1 MTAARASAK
10 EAVDIGRILAASG
23 PSRVSSFA
31 EKIPV
36 SSILKV
42 AGEIREM
49 KARGISILDLTVGDF
64 HPSQFP
70 VPQGLVDRII
80 DALEHRET
88 NYPPV
93 QGVAELREALA
104 EMTREDLGLDYSPSA
119 FLVAGGARPLL
130 YSGYTTLVDPGE
142 TILFPVPSWN
152 NHHYVRLCGAV
163 GVEIRGTPAKNFH
176 PDRSD
181 VEPHL
186 SRARVLAL
194 NSPLNP
200 TGTCIGREQL
210 RGICE
215 AIVEEND
222 RRRPRGERPLFVLF
236 DQVYGNLTFGS
247 AEHFTP
253 VGLVPEMAPYTLLID
268 AVSKGL
274 CGTGLR
280 VGWVAGPPDITAKM
294 AALLGHYGSWAPR
307 AEQIATARFLRDR
320 DALLAHRRWM
330 IRELSARLHALDAGF
345 RAMREAGLPV
355 EHIEPQG
362 AIYLSVRFDLQGRR
376 LAGRVIRDNEDLR
389 QVLLNEAG
397 FAVVPFE
404 AFGGEGHD
412 GWVRLSVGAVGV
424 DEIEAGLARV
434 RTLLGRVE

>member
-1 MTAARASAK
+1 MGAVRSGAK
-10 EAVDIGRILAASG
+10 EAVDVGQILADAG
-23 PSRVSSFA
+23 PARVSEFA
-31 EKIPV
+31 DTIPV

-42 AGEIREM
+42 AAEIRDLA
-49 KARGISILDLTVGDF
+49 ARGARVLDLTVGDF

-70 VPQGLVDRII
+70 VPQGLVDRIVE
-80 DALEHRET
+80 ALGRRET

-104 EMTREDLGLDYSPSA
+104 EMTREDLGLDYAPSC

-130 YSGYTTLVDPGE
+130 YSGYTTLVDRGE
-142 TILFPVPSWN
+142 VVIYPVPSWN
-152 NHHYVRLCGAV
+152 NHHYVRLCGGA

-186 SRARVLAL
+186 SRARIVFL

-200 TGTCIGREQL
+200 TGTCIGKDQL

-215 AIVEEND
+215 AIVEENE
-222 RRRPRGERPLFVLF
+222 RRRAQRERPVFMLY
-236 DQVYGNLTFGS
+236 DQVYGNLTFGDTR
-247 AEHFTP
+247 HYTP
-253 VGLVPEMAPYTLLID
+253 VELVPEMAPYTLLID

-280 VGWVAGPPDITAKM
+280 VGWVAAPPAIIEKM

-320 DALLAHRRWM
+320 PALLAHRRWM
-330 IRELSARLHALDAGF
+330 TRELSARLDALDAGF
-345 RAMREAGLPV
+345 RAMRTAGLPV
-355 EHIEPQG
+355 EHIHPQG
-362 AIYLSVRFDLQGRR
+362 AIYLSVRFDLVGRKV
-376 LAGRVIRDNEDLR
+376 AGRTIRNNEDLR
-389 QVLLNEAG
+389 QVLLAEAG

-404 AFGGEGHD
+404 AFGGEGQD

-424 DEIEAGLARV
+424 DAIHEGLERV
-434 RTLLGRVE
+434 RTLLGRTA

>member
-1 MTAARASAK
+1 MGVGRTGAK
-10 EAVDIGRILAASG
+10 EALDVGRILAGVG
-23 PSRVSSFA
+23 PSQVSAFA
-31 EKIPV
+31 EDIPV

-42 AGEIREM
+42 AGEIREIV
-49 KARGISILDLTVGDF
+49 ARGAKVLDLTVGDF
-64 HPSQFP
+64 HPAQFP
-70 VPQGLVDRII
+70 VPQGLVDGIVE
-80 DALEHRET
+80 ALGRRET

-104 EMTREDLGLDYSPSA
+104 EMTRDDLGLDYAPSC

-130 YSGYTTLVDPGE
+130 YSGYTTLVDRGE
-142 TILFPVPSWN
+142 VVVYPVPSWN
-152 NHHYVRLCGAV
+152 NHHYVRLCGGS
-163 GVEIRGTPAKNFH
+163 GVAIRGTPEKNFH
-176 PDRSD
+176 PDRAD

-186 SRARVLAL
+186 ARARIVAL

-215 AIVEEND
+215 AIVEENE
-222 RRRPRGERPLFVLF
+222 RRRARHERPVFVLY
-236 DQVYGNLTFGS
+236 DQVYGNLTFGDTR
-247 AEHFTP
+247 HHTP
-253 VGLVPEMAPYTLLID
+253 VELVPEMAPYTLLID

-280 VGWVAGPPDITAKM
+280 VGWVAAPPEIAAKM

-320 DALLAHRRWM
+320 PALLAHRRNM
-330 IRELSARLHALDAGF
+330 IRELSTRLDALDQGF
-345 RAMREAGLPV
+345 HAMRAAGLPV

-362 AIYLSVRFDLQGRR
+362 AIYLSVRFDLVGRKVG
-376 LAGRVIRDNEDLR
+376 GRAIRDNEDLR
-389 QVLLNEAG
+389 RALLSEAG

-404 AFGGEGHD
+404 AFGSEGHD

-424 DEIEAGLARV
+424 DAIQEGLERV
-434 RTLLGRVE
+434 RAFLGRAE